1 MTRKYPLILAG
12 ILTSLTLSGCSDDKD
27 DVAITPPPPPVAPE
41 PEPEPKP
48 ELVVFAP
55 EGALEARIRRTE
67 FGVPHITADNLE
79 SLAFGSGYAQ
89 AADHLCL
96 LADGFIKANSE
107 RSKYFGPHK
116 RIDYAT
122 GLPLVEDNQN
132 LINDFGH
139 LALGVRASAEAKFD
153 ALPDRSRAMLNGFA
167 QGYNLY
173 LTDLASGAIE
183 TPNLP
188 CAGQPWVKPVEGVD
202 LLTYLFSIAH
212 LPGSANFFDL
222 IFFANPGDG
231 NEYLP
236 VPVTPMTA
244 ATTAQY
250 QDLTARA
257 QRQAAQ
263 LTTPVLNER
272 DLGSNGWGLGADVTE
287 NGKGIVLGNPHFP
300 HTGQLRFWQSHLTI
314 PDQMDVM
321 GGSLVGMPGA
331 INIGFN
337 EHLAWTHTFSTAEHF
352 VLYQLALAEGDRMT
366 YLLDGEPM
374 PITATPHQIEVNV
387 GGGQTMVLE
396 KTLYTTAKG
405 PMVEAPP
412 QAAPFTWN
420 DNVAFFVQ
428 DANTANVDVLEHWL
442 SMNLATDLES
452 FQQAF
457 RDYDG
462 VIFNNTMYADAE
474 GNAFYIDDSTVPHL
488 SETAKVALTS
498 DRVLITLKEQAG
510 FTILPGYDST
520 YGFDGAV
527 PYEEAP
533 KLLRSDFVQNSN
545 NSFWSTNPAA
555 PIEGISPLYGPER
568 GEQSL
573 RTRMALTL
581 MSDARGDDDKF
592 NRDEVEAALLN
603 NRAYLAELVLDDLLS
618 QCEAQGTTPV
628 VVNES
633 LSVNVAPA
641 CAALAQ
647 WNGAQNLDSVAG
659 ALLREFGYQFNS
671 GLLSVPFDYTDPMNT
686 PNTLVTDGRALV
698 ALAVASENLTRNG
711 FALDATLGSMQFVEK
726 SLPDGSASGA
736 RFPWSGANN
745 FEGGFNVF
753 SYSASG
759 GDDTLLPQHA
769 YAPAIDVVTGAP
781 MRSRLSTEGY
791 HVRYGSSWMMV
802 VGFEDDGPVARG
814 LLSYSESNNPLS
826 PHWNDQTQY
835 YSENTALRP
844 LRFTEDAIAEAL
856 LSDQTI
862 RHQQ

>member
-1 MTRKYPLILAG
+1 MTRKYPLILVGFLSA
-12 ILTSLTLSGCSDDKD
+12 LALSGCGDDND
-27 DVAITPPPPPVAPE
+27 NVVVDPDPPPVTPD
-41 PEPEPKP
+41 PDPEPKP

-55 EGALEARIRRTE
+55 NGELEARIRRTE

-89 AADHLCL
+89 ATDHLCL
-96 LADGFIKANSE
+96 LADGFIRANSQ

-116 RIDYAT
+116 RIDFAT
-122 GLPLVEDNQN
+122 GMPLEEDNQN
-132 LINDFGH
+132 LISDFGH
-139 LALGVRASAEAKFD
+139 LALGVRASAEARYD
-153 ALPDRSRAMLNGFA
+153 TLPDRSRAMLNGFA

-173 LTDLASGAIE
+173 LGDLASGAIE
-183 TPNLP
+183 APNLP
-188 CAGQPWVKPVEGVD
+188 CAGQPWVQPVEGVD

-222 IFFANPGDG
+222 IFYANPGEGD
-231 NEYLP
+231 EYLP
-236 VPVTPMTA
+236 VPVAPMTA
-244 ATTAQY
+244 QARVEYA
-250 QDLTARA
+250 DLTARA
-257 QRQAAQ
+257 RRQAAD
-263 LTTPVLNER
+263 LTTPVLNEM
-272 DLGSNGWGLGADVTE
+272 DLGSNGWGLGAEVTE

-314 PDQMDVM
+314 PEQMDVM

-337 EHLAWTHTFSTAEHF
+337 ANLAWTHTFSTAEHF
-352 VLYQLALAEGDRMT
+352 VMYQLALAEGDRLT
-366 YLLDGEPM
+366 YLVDGQPQT
-374 PITATPHQIEVNV
+374 IDATPHQIEVNI
-387 GGGQTMVLE
+387 GGGQTLVLE

-412 QAAPFTWN
+412 QLAPFTWN
-420 DNVAFFVQ
+420 DRIAFFVQ

-442 SMNLATDLES
+442 SMNLASDLDS

-457 RDYDG
+457 KDYDG
-462 VIFNNTMYADAE
+462 VIFNNTMYADAQ

-498 DRVLITLKEQAG
+498 DRVFITLKEQAG

-520 YGFDGAV
+520 FAFDQAV
-527 PYEEAP
+527 PYEQAP
-533 KLLRSDFVQNSN
+533 KLLRQDFVQNSN
-545 NSFWSTNPAA
+545 NSFWSTNPAS

-573 RTRMALTL
+573 RTRMGLTL
-581 MSDARGDDDKF
+581 MQDARGDDGKF
-592 NRDEVEAALLN
+592 NRDEVETALLG
-603 NRAYLAELVLDDLLS
+603 NRAYLAELVLPELLA
-618 QCEAQGTTPV
+618 QCEAQGVTPV

-647 WNGAQNLDSVAG
+647 WDGAQDQTAIAG
-659 ALLREFGYQFNS
+659 ALLREFGYQFS
-671 GLLSVPFDYTDPMNT
+671 SDLLVVPFDYRDPVNT
-686 PNTLVTDGRALV
+686 PNTLVSDGRALV
-698 ALAVASENLTRNG
+698 ALAVASENLTQNG

-726 SLPDGSASGA
+726 SLPNGVASGL
-736 RFPWSGANN
+736 RFPWAGANN

-753 SYSASG
+753 AYSNQE

-769 YAPAIDVVTGAP
+769 YPAATDVVSGQP
-781 MRSRLSTEGY
+781 MRSRLTTEGY
-791 HVRYGSSWMMV
+791 HIRYGSSWMMV
-802 VGFEDDGPVARG
+802 VGFEEDGPVARG
-814 LLSYSESNNPLS
+814 LLTYSESNNAGS
-826 PHWNDQTQY
+826 PHWNDQTRY

-844 LRFTEDAIAEAL
+844 LRFTEEAIAEAL